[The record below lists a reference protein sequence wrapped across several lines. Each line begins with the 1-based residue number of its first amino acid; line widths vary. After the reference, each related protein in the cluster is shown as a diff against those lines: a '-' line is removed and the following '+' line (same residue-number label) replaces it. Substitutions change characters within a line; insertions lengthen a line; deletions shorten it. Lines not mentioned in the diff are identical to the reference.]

1 MMVDTISP
9 DIRSIRLSMNEFM
22 DWGHILITIIRT
34 DKFVAY
40 GYDLMVFIDPTNKF
54 VGYQVT
60 IAVRNHTNEFGPYLI
75 RHQNTRPPNGTHDFN
90 HGNYNAIRHH
100 PATHD
105 FSRGTINPNRKSPS
119 THEFMRGKKEVTC

>member
-9 DIRSIRLSMNEFM
+9 NIRSIRLSMNEFM

-34 DKFVAY
+34 
-40 GYDLMVFIDPTNKF
+40 NKF
-54 VGYQVT
+54 
-60 IAVRNHTNEFGPYLI
+60 GPCLI
-75 RHQNTRPPNGTHDFN
+75 SHQNTRTPNGTHDFN
-90 HGNYNAIRHH
+90 QGNYNTIRHH

-119 THEFMRGKKEVTC
+119 TYEFMRGKKEVIC